1 MRSISWRNCR
11 FSSSPA
17 FSKQKRELMNKRI
30 SVKISQEKQYL
41 EGLWAAYPRKG
52 SDMAYWLSS
61 SLRQKRPQRN
71 RKTPVLHGGTIL
83 HKINGKPRP
92 PPPLPRVFALRAASS
107 LIFFGGDGGLLF
119 HFILSKIV
127 VCYTAVF
134 SFCHVTLLPTWTSM
148 EHQLNRFL
156 TWEQQYAK
164 NTAEALLNGLFGN
177 RRRKSFNKNDR
188 DQVLWARQIVGSGS
202 LDPTW
207 EWTSIDYTKVTQTL
221 FTLTT
226 CWSNMICKHSSKM
239 A

>member
-1 MRSISWRNCR
+1 MINMMGSDRIQKPSMLRMFRCDPTSFMRSISWRNCR

-92 PPPLPRVFALRAASS
+92 PPPLPPNQGCENGAFLPFARLHPW
-107 LIFFGGDGGLLF
+107 FFWGGMGVCCSILF
-119 HFILSKIV
+119 CPRL
-127 VCYTAVF
+127 
-134 SFCHVTLLPTWTSM
+134 
-148 EHQLNRFL
+148 
-156 TWEQQYAK
+156 
-164 NTAEALLNGLFGN
+164 
-177 RRRKSFNKNDR
+177 
-188 DQVLWARQIVGSGS
+188 
-202 LDPTW
+202 
-207 EWTSIDYTKVTQTL
+207 
-221 FTLTT
+221 
-226 CWSNMICKHSSKM
+226 
-239 A
+239 

>member
-1 MRSISWRNCR
+1 MGSDRIQKPSMLRMFRCDPTSFMRSISWRNCR

-92 PPPLPRVFALRAASS
+92 PPPLPPNQGCENGAFLPFARLHPW
-107 LIFFGGDGGLLF
+107 FFLGGMGVCCSILF
-119 HFILSKIV
+119 CPRL
-127 VCYTAVF
+127 
-134 SFCHVTLLPTWTSM
+134 
-148 EHQLNRFL
+148 
-156 TWEQQYAK
+156 
-164 NTAEALLNGLFGN
+164 
-177 RRRKSFNKNDR
+177 
-188 DQVLWARQIVGSGS
+188 
-202 LDPTW
+202 
-207 EWTSIDYTKVTQTL
+207 
-221 FTLTT
+221 
-226 CWSNMICKHSSKM
+226 
-239 A
+239 